1 VDGPRFLSDEWL
13 ADCNVALA
21 ALGPDAR
28 DEGARPLVVTEVVT
42 GAPADV
48 NGTVTLVAD
57 EAGVRLVAGPLDAAS
72 AWLTV
77 SIADAAALHD
87 GELDPARALTEGRV
101 RVRGELRAVVEAV
114 TVLAAA
120 HAAMRAR

>member
-1 VDGPRFLSDEWL
+1 M
-13 ADCNVALA
+13 
-21 ALGPDAR
+21 
-28 DEGARPLVVTEVVT
+28 
-42 GAPADV
+42 
-48 NGTVTLVAD
+48 
-57 EAGVRLVAGPLDAAS
+57 
-72 AWLTV
+72 
-77 SIADAAALHD
+77 ADAAALHD